1 MSLFTREQRAIISA
15 VREIAVEEGSAP
27 GVLVNA
33 VAGSGKTRTL
43 IESVKTLLC
52 NGVIPDDIIVITFT
66 RNAAEQLQ
74 HRLGL
79 QDSGMMVDTFHAIA
93 MRLVDTQGECGH
105 AFAWAG
111 IDGDGDGDGG
121 DGDGD
126 GANDSDGKEIY
137 GLCEYPG
144 KLNAW
149 LKESEEGRHF
159 ARGIRFLV
167 IDEYQDCDEVQ
178 CEILKE
184 FKNASVLA
192 FGDEDQNI
200 FTWRGSGSG
209 MGRSAFT
216 GLKQMSLTENFRS
229 SPEIVAIANTLL
241 PVISPGTTPTTMFT
255 SSRRTG
261 LLPTLVYA
269 KSRCEEIRYA
279 IDTIETW
286 VALGVPLNQCAILS
300 NENRILNMI
309 EEETILCGIPCT
321 RLRSDKDNLSIAIL
335 TIHTAKGLEWDNV
348 IITGCSDSSFPRFKD
363 SEDQVNENRRVFY
376 VALTRARKK
385 LVMTFS
391 GSSCTPSR
399 FLVPALTNQSK
410 SRHMVVNLDGIDD
423 ATIQAGI
430 KTIEMTSA
438 RPSPRSRSNSGYTPS
453 RTCMSV
459 RETMRRLKPAD
470 FTQMRERGILPLH
483 VFLDGGFNGH
493 NGALGMTRSRFVEEQ
508 GLDNSFCEIARA
520 AILLSLNLTPVTS
533 AVIAAETHYSEDVP
547 LSHAV
552 PLREALTMLSR
563 NPCARTVRENPRAL
577 ILYAALLSASER
589 TNRGRKRLFHVTPD
603 EMSLDSSFASAAESA
618 AHSLT
623 RIGKVEIRD
632 SVYLASQNGDTACLS
647 APVFVK
653 GYLLTF
659 CSQQPDAETI
669 AASIISLA
677 MVTRWYD
684 SQEDSYESTPRPNGG
699 GARPNTDK
707 LLFFDVVSG
716 TAWVVKMQMQMVEEE
731 NDAVSSMSTSST
743 YSSSSFD
750 VSSIIGFTKEV
761 LDRGA

>member
-1 MSLFTREQRAIISA
+1 MSLFTLEQRAIISA
-15 VREIAVEEGSAP
+15 VQEIALGKVSAP

-52 NGVIPDDIIVITFT
+52 NGVTPDDIIVITFT

-93 MRLVDTQGECGH
+93 MRLVDAHGDCAP
-105 AFAWAG
+105 AFAFTWAG
-111 IDGDGDGDGG
+111 IDNDDGNDDGG
-121 DGDGD
+121 GG
-126 GANDSDGKEIY
+126 GKSIY

-149 LKESEEGRHF
+149 LKESEDGRSF

-167 IDEYQDCDEVQ
+167 IDEYQDCDELQ

-184 FKNASVLA
+184 FTNASVLA

-209 MGRSAFT
+209 KGRSAFT
-216 GLKQMSLTENFRS
+216 GLKQMSMTENFRS

-241 PVISPGTTPTTMFT
+241 PGTNTTPMFT
-255 SSRRTG
+255 SSRCTG

-269 KSRCEEIRYA
+269 KSRSEEIRYA
-279 IDTIETW
+279 VYMIETW

-309 EEETILCGIPCT
+309 EEEMILCGIPCT
-321 RLRSDKDNLSIAIL
+321 RLRSDKDNLSIAII

-363 SEDQVNENRRVFY
+363 SDDQVNENRRVFY
-376 VALTRARKK
+376 VAVTRARKK

-391 GSSCTPSR
+391 GSSSTPSR
-399 FLVPALTNQSK
+399 FLVPALKN
-410 SRHMVVNLDGIDD
+410 RHKVVDIDGIDD

-430 KTIEMTSA
+430 KIIEMT
-438 RPSPRSRSNSGYTPS
+438 RPRSRSSPLSRNGYTPS

-459 RETMRRLKPAD
+459 RETMRRLKPDD

-483 VFLDGGFNGH
+483 VYSDDDGFNCKF
-493 NGALGMTRSRFVEEQ
+493 NCNNNNASLGMTRSRFVEEQ

-533 AVIAAETHYSEDVP
+533 AVIAAETNYSEDVP

-552 PLREALTMLSR
+552 PLREALAMLSR
-563 NPCARTVRENPRAL
+563 NPCAQTVREHPRAL
-577 ILYAALLSASER
+577 ILYAALLSASET

-603 EMSLDSSFASAAESA
+603 EMSLDASFASAAESS
-618 AHSLT
+618 AHSLR
-623 RIGKVEIRD
+623 RIGKVELRD
-632 SVYLASQNGDTACLS
+632 SVYLASKNGDTACLS
-647 APVFVK
+647 APVFVG

-677 MVTRWYD
+677 MTIRWHDSHSHTGSYD
-684 SQEDSYESTPRPNGG
+684 STTRPKGG
-699 GARPNTDK
+699 GTRPDTDK
-707 LLFFDVVSG
+707 ILFFDVVSG
-716 TAWVVKMQMQMVEEE
+716 TVWVVKMQMQMQMQVVNE
-731 NDAVSSMSTSST
+731 NESSEMRSTSTSSA
-743 YSSSSFD
+743 SSSSFD
-750 VSSIIGFTKEV
+750 VSSIIGFTKEI